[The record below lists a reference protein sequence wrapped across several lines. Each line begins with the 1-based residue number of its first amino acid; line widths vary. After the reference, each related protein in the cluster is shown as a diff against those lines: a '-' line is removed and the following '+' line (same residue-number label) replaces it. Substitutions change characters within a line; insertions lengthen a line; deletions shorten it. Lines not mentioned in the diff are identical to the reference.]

1 MTALHR
7 EEMNP
12 TPPLAPAEVAGSQR
26 RHQPDPVRARRMAVR
41 ISLQTK
47 ILFGTI
53 LLGATLFGVSRA
65 MQLLHLRSFALEFFI
80 ELGAMVAISAVFGI
94 ALLTHFARIRRVD
107 QLSRSAIE
115 ISHGDLSQPPPFE
128 LSTDRFGHDEIDD
141 LALAITHMQENLRE
155 LVGHVQRTALSVSKS
170 ADDLQQSAEDVGTAT
185 DEVALSM
192 RQINQGA
199 GDQNHL
205 VSHASGVIRDM
216 ANSIQR
222 ASASASE
229 AARAAVDT
237 SEVAKLSGGTA
248 SLAGEKIKKVF
259 ARIEEASQVVFALDE
274 KIQEISEIVDA
285 ITHVAQQTNLLA
297 LNATI
302 EAARAGESG
311 RGFSVVA
318 EEVRKLADSS
328 GYSTEQISRLS
339 REIASQAQA
348 VVTAMKDGTD
358 ELGGGREDINAI
370 VGALATIADSAREA
384 EGRITSISDLTREQ
398 IDGSAQMVQAIEDIS
413 KVARANVSSTATVHA
428 VIEEQ
433 TQAVARLNGAAQ
445 ELTNLSIELQVLIQ
459 RFKL

>member
-7 EEMNP
+7 EDIPP
-12 TPPLAPAEVAGSQR
+12 TPHLASAEMAGVQRKHLSEPAPDR
-26 RHQPDPVRARRMAVR
+26 RLAMR

-53 LLGATLFGVSRA
+53 LLGATLFGLSRA
-65 MQLLHLRSFALEFFI
+65 MRLLHIKSFALEFII
-80 ELGAMVAISAVFGI
+80 ELGMMVGVSAIFGI
-94 ALLTHFARIRRVD
+94 ALLMHFARIRRVD
-107 QLSRSAIE
+107 QLSRAAIE

-128 LSTDRFGHDEIDD
+128 LSMDRFGHDEIDD

-155 LVGHVQRTALSVSKS
+155 LVGHVQRTAQSVSKS
-170 ADDLQQSAEDVGTAT
+170 ADDLQQSAEDVGTST

-237 SEVAKLSGGTA
+237 SDAAELSGGA
-248 SLAGEKIKKVF
+248 ARLAGEKIKKVF
-259 ARIEEASQVVFALDE
+259 ARIEEASQGVFALDE
-274 KIQEISEIVDA
+274 KIQEISKIVDA

-328 GYSTEQISRLS
+328 GRSTEQISRLS

-348 VVTAMKDGTD
+348 VVTAMKEGTD
-358 ELGGGREDINAI
+358 ELGGGREDVNTI
-370 VGALATIADSAREA
+370 VGALSAIADSAREA
-384 EGRITSISDLTREQ
+384 EGRITSISELTREQ

-433 TQAVARLNGAAQ
+433 TRAVARLNGAAQ
-445 ELTNLSIELQVLIQ
+445 ELTNLSIELSALIR

>member
-1 MTALHR
+1 MTTLLR
-7 EEMNP
+7 EEPNP
-12 TPPLAPAEVAGSQR
+12 EPLLSSKERAVSQR
-26 RHQPDPVRARRMAVR
+26 KPLPEPGRARRMAMR

-47 ILFGTI
+47 IMCGTT
-53 LLGATLFGVSRA
+53 LLGATLFALSRA
-65 MQLLHLRSFALEFFI
+65 LRLLPLKSFALGFAL
-80 ELGAMVAISAVFGI
+80 ELGLMVGVAALFGI
-94 ALLTHFARIRRVD
+94 VMLTHFARIRRVD

-115 ISHGDLSQPPPFE
+115 ISHGDLSQPAPFE

-141 LALAITHMQENLRE
+141 LALAITHMQENLCE
-155 LVGHVQRTALSVSKS
+155 LVGHVQKTAQSVAKS
-170 ADDLQQSAEDVGTAT
+170 ADDLQQSAENVGTST

-216 ANSIQR
+216 ASSIQR
-222 ASASASE
+222 ASTSASE

-237 SEVAKLSGGTA
+237 SDAAKLSGGAA

-259 ARIEEASQVVFALDE
+259 ARIEEASQGVFALDE
-274 KIQEISEIVDA
+274 KIQEISKIVDA

-328 GYSTEQISRLS
+328 GRSTEQISRLS

-348 VVTAMKDGTD
+348 VVAAMKEGTD
-358 ELGGGREDINAI
+358 ELGGGREDVNTII
-370 VGALATIADSAREA
+370 RALATIADTARDA

-398 IDGSAQMVQAIEDIS
+398 IDGSSQMVQAIEDIS
-413 KVARANVSSTATVHA
+413 KVARQNVSSTATVHA

-445 ELTNLSIELQVLIQ
+445 ELTNLSIELQVLIR